1 MYTLTI
7 NHLLDKKHFD
17 KATIVTG
24 HNGLSNQVKWVHILE
39 TIDIE
44 QLIHGNELILT
55 TGIQLKEEASFLS
68 FVQQLIESLVAGL
81 CIEYGQNVNAI
92 PECVIQLANAHN
104 FPILVFHDVIP
115 FIEITKDVHSSLVNQ
130 QYQMVKHLEDYVQE
144 INKLTLHARHYEQ
157 ILMRLYK
164 YLNMHVVFFTNGHPP
179 TIIPN
184 THQAQYESLRAHFL
198 ETGESQFFASY
209 DIVLL
214 EEKYGELCI
223 FSMEQPINEF
233 DLLILD
239 RTAVALSQFL
249 LRSLYIEETQNLE
262 SQLFLEKWING
273 LLEKNEI
280 QQFIQEQNNY
290 KLLDCQYVVIVEQI
304 KRIKR
309 DYDLTY
315 YKMSIRSLFEKHSLV
330 LFINETKSKLTYII
344 ADTGSKN
351 LKQRIRSCI
360 EKMEQL
366 KTSNYYK
373 QFKTDIAVGQIVK
386 NSFDVNQSFQTANDT
401 LVIRLQDASLDYFF
415 EDLYVHQILLQIQR
429 NKAIMEISRSYLQPL
444 IDYDAKHKS
453 QLVHTLQMYLECN
466 GQKNETAEAL
476 FIVRQTLYHR
486 LAKIENLV
494 GHDLLTPPKRMMLE
508 LMLLAIQT
516 TSSSNE

>member
-7 NHLLDKKHFD
+7 SHLLDKKHFD

-24 HNGLSNQVKWVHILE
+24 HSGLSNQVKWVHILE

-55 TGIQLKEEASFLS
+55 TGIHLKEEASFLN
-68 FVQQLIESLVAGL
+68 FVQQLLDRQVAGL
-81 CIEYGQNVNAI
+81 CIEFGQNVNSI
-92 PECVIQLANAHN
+92 PECVIQLANKHN

-130 QYQMVKHLEDYVQE
+130 QYQMVKRLEDYVQE

-164 YLNMHVVFFTNGHPP
+164 YLNMHVVFLTNGHQPM
-179 TIIPN
+179 IIPN
-184 THQAQYESLRAHFL
+184 THQAQYESLREHYL
-198 ETGESQFFASY
+198 ETGESAYFASY
-209 DIVLL
+209 DVIIL

-223 FSMEQPINEF
+223 FSVEQPINEF

-239 RTAVALSQFL
+239 RTVIALSQFL
-249 LRSLYIEETQNLE
+249 LRGLYIEETHNLE
-262 SQLFLEKWING
+262 SQLFLEKWLNG
-273 LLEKNEI
+273 QLENSEI
-280 QQFIQEQNNY
+280 KQFIQQQNNY
-290 KLLDCQYVVIVEQI
+290 KMLDCQYVVIVEQI
-304 KRIKR
+304 KRSKR

-315 YKMSIRSLFEKHSLV
+315 YKMSIRSLFEKYGLV
-330 LFINETKSKLTYII
+330 LFINETKSKFTYII

-366 KTSNYYK
+366 KSSNYYK
-373 QFKTDIAVGQIVK
+373 QFKTDIAVGQIV
-386 NSFDVNQSFQTANDT
+386 NSFFDVNQSYQTANDT
-401 LVIRLQDASLDYFF
+401 LVIRMQDTSLDYFF

-429 NKAIMEISRSYLQPL
+429 NKALMDISQNYLQPL
-444 IDYDAKHKS
+444 IDYDTKHKS
-453 QLVHTLQMYLECN
+453 ELMHTLQVYLECN

-486 LAKIENLV
+486 LAKIENLI

-508 LMLLAIQT
+508 LMLLAIQNK
-516 TSSSNE
+516 SAQN